1 MSSVGGL
8 AALSDCRNSSNVMLS
23 APTHWSNTA
32 LIRSRTRKNG
42 VGRRQLFDF
51 VVLREIVPPTQYLDV
66 RRVFRRTALR
76 VRDDVVEVKLS
87 AGLPKIDFVE
97 PVQARQEVEPITIR
111 NSDEEAHE
119 LSYDQ
124 IK

>member
-1 MSSVGGL
+1 V
-8 AALSDCRNSSNVMLS
+8 AEEPA
-23 APTHWSNTA
+23 T
-32 LIRSRTRKNG
+32 
-42 VGRRQLFDF
+42 
-51 VVLREIVPPTQYLDV
+51 
-66 RRVFRRTALR
+66 
-76 VRDDVVEVKLS
+76 DDVVIGTVQFEEERLAHLESPELLLS

>member
-1 MSSVGGL
+1 
-8 AALSDCRNSSNVMLS
+8 
-23 APTHWSNTA
+23 
-32 LIRSRTRKNG
+32 
-42 VGRRQLFDF
+42 
-51 VVLREIVPPTQYLDV
+51 VLREIVPPTQYLDV